1 MLTVLEVVKNTSEFF
16 AGKGIESPRLN
27 AELIVGHALGL
38 ARMRLYLEFERPLT
52 DPELALVRE
61 LVRRRGK
68 REPLQYVLGF
78 ADFCGVRLKVDAR
91 ALIPRPETEL
101 LVETLVS
108 RLTAPPARIL
118 DLGTGSGAIALA
130 LAKAIPDATVTAVD
144 KSAPALSLA
153 AENALSLGFAGRV
166 RFVQGS
172 WFDKLP
178 LGEMFDVIVSNPPYL
193 SDREVAEAAPEV
205 RDHEPAG
212 ALAAE
217 SDGFADIAGIIA
229 GSGAH
234 LPAGGVLA
242 LETGIGHHEQA
253 AEAAKA
259 SGFSR
264 TESVADL
271 TGRDRIFL
279 AWR

>member
-1 MLTVLEVVKNTSEFF
+1 MLTVLEVVKKTSEFF

-61 LVRRRGK
+61 LVRRRGR

-78 ADFCGVRLKVDAR
+78 TDFCGVRLKVDAR

-101 LVETLVS
+101 LVETLVARVS
-108 RLTAPPARIL
+108 AAPARIL
-118 DLGTGSGAIALA
+118 DLGTGSGAIALS
-130 LAKAIPDATVTAVD
+130 LAKAFPDATVTAVD
-144 KSAPALSLA
+144 ESSPALALA

-166 RFVQGS
+166 QFIQGS
-172 WFDKLP
+172 WFERLP
-178 LGEMFDVIVSNPPYL
+178 PGETFDVIVSNPPYL
-193 SDREVAEAAPEV
+193 TDEEVAEAAPEV
-205 RDHEPAG
+205 RDHEPAS
-212 ALAAE
+212 ALAAP
-217 SDGFADIAGIIA
+217 SGGFADIAGIIA
-229 GSGAH
+229 GSGAY
-234 LPAGGVLA
+234 LSAGGLLA
-242 LETGIGHHEQA
+242 LETGIGHHAQA
-253 AEAAKA
+253 AAASTA
-259 SGFSR
+259 AGFSR